1 MPPKLEL
8 QIITSFNPMFCGNVY
23 STSVVPLW
31 WILTFLILLSILLS
45 ISFKLPFTEGV
56 IADGRR
62 LEAKINQ
69 SKRAWCKSH
78 ALNLFI

>member
-1 MPPKLEL
+1 MVLPFKASGIGIFTVLRPVLLPKLIPVL
-8 QIITSFNPMFCGNVY
+8 
-23 STSVVPLW
+23 VVFIVLVN
-31 WILTFLILLSILLS
+31 
-45 ISFKLPFTEGV
+45 LPFTEGV